1 MNNFYQGLS
10 KSSMTLLEKQKQ
22 NIISFETKNQKDND
36 NKKDQKTEEETK
48 TSELPQL
55 LNEMSL
61 INNDIKEKYENLI
74 FKYNEI
80 IFQPFSRFTSCS
92 EQFYSNYHTEFGNI
106 SNNLIGLK
114 KKTDKALYNYKV
126 SSKSLKKINK
136 EGQEIDPN
144 LKQRLIIENKN
155 NEEKYKLELNQEN
168 KLIEMFNDKYNDI
181 NHKFIEYEE
190 SFLAF
195 IKDAINKTTLYIKEK
210 IAILNELLEKLIK
223 LNGLIDVKKEAE
235 EVKQKFNK
243 FKRFGD
249 RFQKEEFIS
258 SFGNSQKSVNLN
270 LDFLNKLK
278 ERSVENTSNEKT
290 TKNKKQNELDSFIN
304 DFIEK
309 LFGSEEIDIDS
320 ISKIMDYIYKE
331 RSFSKQFFDN
341 FISSRKSTFYILQN
355 INNLQNLSNIINT
368 INTSKSKE
376 KEYLY
381 DINSAVIYIAERTY
395 CIHNN
400 EKIYLC
406 AILSHNKLYK
416 TKQFWIDLIEFKLA
430 RKLEEHLKHLQ
441 SIEIKNDKNNNKFF
455 SMKNA
460 LKFFNKDKN
469 NTFLIQSSG
478 LAKNIKGYKS
488 LADNKKPYLDQFAT
502 NEIEIILKE
511 YISHICNF
519 NFSNENA
526 IDIVINISNKFQFTK
541 EVIQYFVNDIG
552 TWLYSVKR
560 KLPEDSH
567 DASTKHKIYEI
578 KNTLNIW
585 KQSFEEESSVVLSEK
600 QKLISIIE
608 TSKFLP
614 LDNIPNIVC
623 LSKVMSKKGR
633 TKIFRD
639 FLQRKDLS
647 VKDRLKIWK
656 CLLKVSDIIKK
667 YDYKKLIEEKEY
679 KTKLSEQIMNQIVM
693 DVKRT
698 SFKKEYEE
706 NYKKSL
712 TNVLNVIAFL
722 KPELNYCQG
731 MSYIGSFLIQL
742 TQNEEETFYL
752 MFGIVENTEFATI
765 FISDLQKLKL
775 FFYSLDRLICIFV
788 PDAYS
793 LLKINNIKV
802 NYFCTSWFLTMFS
815 NSSLIVEPEKPPK
828 IIFKIWDEFF
838 LKGWKSF
845 LSTGLILMK
854 TNEEKIS
861 KLKHEQILQ
870 FLVVDILKS
879 EFFDEKYFET
889 FLEMSKKFY
898 IKNKLLRN
906 LEAQYIFE
914 KNKKKNKEE

>member
-22 NIISFETKNQKDND
+22 NIISFEVKNQKDND
-36 NKKDQKTEEETK
+36 NKKDQKTKEETK

-55 LNEMSL
+55 LNEMSV
-61 INNDIKEKYENLI
+61 INTDIEEKYENLI
-74 FKYNEI
+74 NKYNEI
-80 IFQPFSRFTSCS
+80 IFLPFNRFTSS
-92 EQFYSNYHTEFGNI
+92 TQQFYSNYHTEFGNI

-114 KKTDKALYNYKV
+114 KKTDKALHNYRL
-126 SSKSLKKINK
+126 SSKLLHKINK
-136 EGQEIDPN
+136 GEDKVDPN
-144 LKQRLIIENKN
+144 EKQRLIIENKN

-168 KLIEMFNDKYNDI
+168 KLIEIFNDKYNDI

-195 IKDAINKTTLYIKEK
+195 IKDSINKTTLYIKEK

-223 LNGLIDVKKEAE
+223 LNDLIDVKKEAE

-258 SFGNSQKSVNLN
+258 SFGNSQKNVNLN

-278 ERSVENTSNEKT
+278 ERNVENTNNEKN
-290 TKNKKQNELDSFIN
+290 TKNKKQNELDSSIN

-309 LFGSEEIDIDS
+309 LFGEEEIDIDS

-331 RSFSKQFFDN
+331 RTFSKQFFDN
-341 FISSRKSTFYILQN
+341 FISSRKSTFYILKN
-355 INNLQNLSNIINT
+355 INNLQYLSNVINT

-441 SIEIKNDKNNNKFF
+441 SIEIKNDKSNKFF

-460 LKFFNKDKN
+460 FKFFNKDKN
-469 NTFLIQSSG
+469 NNFLIQSSG
-478 LAKNIKGYKS
+478 LAKNIKGYKG

-567 DASTKHKIYEI
+567 DASTKQKIYEI
-578 KNTLNIW
+578 KNSLNIW
-585 KQSFEEESSVVLSEK
+585 KQSFEEESSVPLSEK
-600 QKLISIIE
+600 QKLTSIIE

-614 LDNIPNIVC
+614 LNNIPNIVC
-623 LSKVMSKKGR
+623 VSKTMSKKGR

-656 CLLKVSDIIKK
+656 CLLKVSDIMKK
-667 YDYKKLIEEKEY
+667 YDYKKLIEEKQYE
-679 KTKLSEQIMNQIVM
+679 TKLSEQIMNQIVM

-706 NYKKSL
+706 KYRKSL
-712 TNVLNVIAFL
+712 INVLNVIAFL

-879 EFFDEKYFET
+879 DFFDEKYFEM

-906 LEAQYIFE
+906 LEAQYTFE